1 MTRDVNF
8 VITMFGHYQGPNTTE
23 PEPGITK
30 VSCIRP
36 QLNEAASKKDDKKNA
51 ASNLYLSPWAG
62 LVAGAVVVWLSS
74 V

>member
-1 MTRDVNF
+1 MIRDVNF
-8 VITMFGHYQGPNTTE
+8 VITMFGHYQGPNKTE

-36 QLNEAASKKDDKKNA
+36 QLNKAESKKDDKKSA
-51 ASNLYLSPWAG
+51 APSLRLSSWAG